1 MKYFILILSFI
12 LSIIIPTSTFSN
24 DELISKL
31 QSGGNIVFIRHAL
44 APGNGDP
51 DKIDLNDCKTQR
63 NLNKTGIDQSKRIGL
78 FFEKNNIPIDGVLSS
93 EWCRCKDT
101 AKYAFKNFKTFRG
114 LNSFYDE
121 KFNKFKKKQI
131 DDLQKFIKDWDEN
144 KNLILVTHYVVIS
157 EILNIGVSS
166 GEIVLSN
173 KNFDVIGRLETLNDH

>member
-12 LSIIIPTSTFSN
+12 LSIISPPSTYSN
-24 DELISKL
+24 DELILKL
-31 QSGGNIVFIRHAL
+31 QSEGNIVFIRHAL

-51 DKIDLNDCKTQR
+51 DNIDLNDCKTQR

-78 FFEKNNIPIDGVLSS
+78 FFEKNNIPIDKVLSS

-101 AKYAFKNFKTFRG
+101 AKYAFRNFKTFKA

-121 KFNKFKKKQI
+121 KFYKFKNKQI
-131 DDLQKFIKDWDEN
+131 KDLQKYIKDWDGN

-157 EILNIGVSS
+157 EMLNIGVSS
-166 GEIVLSN
+166 GEIVISN
-173 KNFDVIGRLETLNDH
+173 KNYNIIGSIDTQ

>member
-12 LSIIIPTSTFSN
+12 LSIIFPPSTFSN

-51 DKIDLNDCKTQR
+51 DYIDLNDCNTQR

-78 FFEKNNIPIDGVLSS
+78 FFEKNNIPIDKVLSS

-101 AKYAFKNFKTFRG
+101 AKYAFRNFQTFKA

-121 KFNKFKKKQI
+121 KFYKLKNKQI
-131 DDLQKFIKDWDEN
+131 KDLQKYIKDWDGN

-157 EILNIGVSS
+157 EMLNIGVSS
-166 GEIVLSN
+166 GEIVISN
-173 KNFDVIGRLETLNDH
+173 KNYNIIGSIDTQ

>member
-12 LSIIIPTSTFSN
+12 LSIISPPSTYSN
-24 DELISKL
+24 DELILKL
-31 QSGGNIVFIRHAL
+31 QSEGNIVFIRHAL

-51 DKIDLNDCKTQR
+51 DYIDLNDCNTQR

-101 AKYAFKNFKTFRG
+101 AKYAFRNFQTFKA

-121 KFNKFKKKQI
+121 KFYKFKNKQI
-131 DDLQKFIKDWDEN
+131 KDLQKYIKDWDGN

-157 EILNIGVSS
+157 EMLNIGVSS
-166 GEIVLSN
+166 GEIVISN
-173 KNFDVIGRLETLNDH
+173 KNYNIIGSIDTQ

>member
-12 LSIIIPTSTFSN
+12 LSIISPPSTYSN
-24 DELISKL
+24 DELILKL
-31 QSGGNIVFIRHAL
+31 QSEGNIVFIRHAL

-51 DKIDLNDCKTQR
+51 DYIDLNDCNTQR

-78 FFEKNNIPIDGVLSS
+78 FFEKNNIPIDKVLSS

-101 AKYAFKNFKTFRG
+101 AKYAFRNFQTFKA

-121 KFNKFKKKQI
+121 KFYKLKNKQI
-131 DDLQKFIKDWDEN
+131 KDLQKYIKDWDGN

-157 EILNIGVSS
+157 EMLNIGVSS
-166 GEIVLSN
+166 GEIVISN
-173 KNFDVIGRLETLNDH
+173 KNYNIIGSIDTQ

>member
-12 LSIIIPTSTFSN
+12 LSIIFPPSTFSN

-51 DKIDLNDCKTQR
+51 DNIDLNNCKTQR

-78 FFEKNNIPIDGVLSS
+78 FFKNNNIPIDKVLSS

-101 AKYAFKNFKTFRG
+101 AEYAFKYFQTFKA

-121 KFNKFKKKQI
+121 KFYEFKKKQI
-131 DDLQKFIKDWDEN
+131 KDLQNYIKDWDGN

-157 EILNIGVSS
+157 EMLNIGVSS
-166 GEIVLSN
+166 GEIVITN
-173 KNFDVIGRLETLNDH
+173 KNYNIIGSIDTQ

>member
-51 DKIDLNDCKTQR
+51 DNIDLNDCKTQR

-78 FFEKNNIPIDGVLSS
+78 FFEKNNIPIDKVLSS

-101 AKYAFKNFKTFRG
+101 AKYAFRNFQTFKA

-121 KFNKFKKKQI
+121 KFYKLKNKQI
-131 DDLQKFIKDWDEN
+131 KDLQKYIKDWDGN

-157 EILNIGVSS
+157 EMLNIGVSS
-166 GEIVLSN
+166 GEIVISN
-173 KNFDVIGRLETLNDH
+173 KNYNIIGSIDTQ

>member
-12 LSIIIPTSTFSN
+12 LSIIFPPSTFSN

-78 FFEKNNIPIDGVLSS
+78 FFKNNNIPIDKVLSS

-101 AKYAFKNFKTFRG
+101 AKYAFKYFQTFKA

-121 KFNKFKKKQI
+121 KFYKFKKKQI
-131 DDLQKFIKDWDEN
+131 KDLQQYIKEWDGN

-157 EILNIGVSS
+157 EMLNIGVSS

-173 KNFDVIGRLETLNDH
+173 KNLDLIGTIETLF

>member
-12 LSIIIPTSTFSN
+12 LSIIFPPSTFSS

-51 DKIDLNDCKTQR
+51 DNIDLNDCKTQR

-78 FFEKNNIPIDGVLSS
+78 FFEKNNIPIDKVLSS

-101 AKYAFKNFKTFRG
+101 AKYAFRNFKTFKA
-114 LNSFYDE
+114 LNSFFDK
-121 KFNKFKKKQI
+121 KFYKFKNKKI
-131 DDLQKFIKDWDEN
+131 KDLQKYIKDWDGN

-157 EILNIGVSS
+157 EMLNIGVSS
-166 GEIVLSN
+166 GEIVISN
-173 KNFDVIGRLETLNDH
+173 KSYNIIGSIDTQ